1 MNCFKALINRFTKIA
16 IIFVI
21 YIVCDVVLFSLLST
35 DIKSKLYNNRA
46 HRIKSFYYH
55 HDLRPMASF
64 YDVWGYEKYKIFT
77 NNLGFKD
84 KSNRKVE
91 FKNKNI
97 LFIGD
102 SFTEGVGIEYED
114 TYVGIIDRKL
124 KEKNKNIEV
133 LNAGVQS
140 YSTSIYLSKIYHL
153 IERKK
158 LPITDIVVMVSGG
171 DIFDDYFKYLDVNDD
186 YILDHEDQKNIYLIK
201 IINFIKSNTLT
212 YQLISRIT
220 PPKVIPE
227 LIKSIFKKENF
238 TNSYDENEKKLL
250 SISNREINNMSFIT
264 NKDYAYLYSDTE
276 FDKWG
281 KKAIDKSLTN
291 LEKIIQIS
299 KDNNIN
305 LNILYLY
312 EPVLLLKKPI
322 KDQLDYLITGLKNL
336 EKENTKVNF
345 IKDIYSSYDNG
356 YEAYK
361 NLFFINDIHWNK
373 RGNAEVAKE
382 ILNKID
388 LN

>member
-1 MNCFKALINRFTKIA
+1 MNFFKSLTNRFVKIT
-16 IIFVI
+16 IIFVV
-21 YIVCDVVLFSLLST
+21 YVVCDVVLFNLISN
-35 DIKSKLYNNRA
+35 DFKSKLYNNRA

-84 KSNRKVE
+84 ISNRQVE

-102 SFTEGVGIEYED
+102 SFTEGVGIEYKD

-124 KEKNKNIEV
+124 KERNKNIEV

-171 DIFDDYFKYLDVNDD
+171 DIFDDYFKYLDVDD
-186 YILDHEDQKNIYLIK
+186 DFILDHIDQKNIYLIE

-220 PPKVIPE
+220 PQK
-227 LIKSIFKKENF
+227 
-238 TNSYDENEKKLL
+238 
-250 SISNREINNMSFIT
+250 
-264 NKDYAYLYSDTE
+264 
-276 FDKWG
+276 
-281 KKAIDKSLTN
+281 
-291 LEKIIQIS
+291 
-299 KDNNIN
+299 
-305 LNILYLY
+305 LYL
-312 EPVLLLKKPI
+312 
-322 KDQLDYLITGLKNL
+322 N
-336 EKENTKVNF
+336 
-345 IKDIYSSYDNG
+345 
-356 YEAYK
+356 
-361 NLFFINDIHWNK
+361 
-373 RGNAEVAKE
+373 
-382 ILNKID
+382 
-388 LN
+388 